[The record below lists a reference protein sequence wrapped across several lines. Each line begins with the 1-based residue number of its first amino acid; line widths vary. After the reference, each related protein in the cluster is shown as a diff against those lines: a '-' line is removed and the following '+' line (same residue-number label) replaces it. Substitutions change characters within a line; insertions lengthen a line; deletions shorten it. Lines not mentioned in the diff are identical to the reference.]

1 MCMCSQTQAYIG
13 TSSPA
18 HGGEAPEPKSASRIK
33 FLITAHIPLRL
44 IVYRYRACN
53 ICWGYFLGK
62 LTDRLRL
69 WGPIFHEVN
78 VHVAKFLKPVRTNIK
93 VARF

>member
-1 MCMCSQTQAYIG
+1 MCMCGQNQAYIG

-18 HGGEAPEPKSASRIK
+18 HGGEASEPKGCLCRA
-33 FLITAHIPLRL
+33 AHVPLRL

-53 ICWGYFLGK
+53 ICWGYFLGN

>member
-33 FLITAHIPLRL
+33 FLIQVVFAELRTSRSGL
-44 IVYRYRACN
+44 SCIDTGHATSVGVTFWA
-53 ICWGYFLGK
+53 
-62 LTDRLRL
+62 T
-69 WGPIFHEVN
+69 
-78 VHVAKFLKPVRTNIK
+78 
-93 VARF
+93 